1 MKKLLILLLLPTFIF
16 SQKWEAD
23 ITLGTFHFNR
33 YYMYELVK
41 YDFNEFN
48 PGVIV
53 YKNINRYK
61 LGSGVLLNSYGRVGT
76 VSGIGYDFNDKF
88 SILGGI
94 ATGYEN
100 TDIDKKIY
108 PMVMVTYEI
117 KKLKIGV
124 SPAFFILMYN
134 IKIK

>member
-23 ITLGTFHFNR
+23 ITLGTFHYNR

-48 PGVIV
+48 PGIIV
-53 YKNINRYK
+53 YKNIDKYK
-61 LGSGVLLNSYGRVGT
+61 LGGGVLLNSYGRVGYT
-76 VSGIGYDFNDKF
+76 GGIGYDFNPKV
-88 SILGGI
+88 SILAGI
-94 ATGYEN
+94 ISGYED

-108 PMVMVTYEI
+108 PMAVLTYQI
-117 KKLKIGV
+117 RKFKIGV

-134 IKIK
+134 IK